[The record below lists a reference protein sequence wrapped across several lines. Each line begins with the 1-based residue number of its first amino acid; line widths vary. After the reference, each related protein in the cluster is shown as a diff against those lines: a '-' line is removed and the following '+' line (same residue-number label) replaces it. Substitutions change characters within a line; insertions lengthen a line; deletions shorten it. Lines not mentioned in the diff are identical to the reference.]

1 MIYGGTDQRTI
12 AIFPGARE
20 LMTEL
25 AAHGFSAY
33 AVGGCVRDSLRGA
46 APHDWD
52 ICTSA
57 TPDEMHA
64 VFAGKKLLDT
74 GLKHGTV
81 TVLSDGRAY
90 EITTFR
96 TDGDYLDGRHPSSVR
111 FTRSL
116 EEDLRRRDFTV
127 NAMAAGADGA
137 IVDLFGGR
145 RDLAAGVIRC
155 VGEPR
160 ERFREDA
167 LRILRAMRF
176 AATLGFSLDPAT
188 EAAMHE
194 ERTRLALVSGERVLE
209 ELMKLLA
216 GGHAERVLLSCGD
229 ILSVPIPEIEPCIN
243 FEHRN
248 RWHHLDVWAH
258 TCHAV
263 GLAPRDWNVR
273 LALLLH
279 DLAKPLCASDKPDG
293 GRRFHGHPVRGAE
306 LAEARLRAL
315 NAPRKLTTL
324 VTSLVRLHDEDMLP
338 EPANAGRFLRELGD
352 DGALLLA
359 ETQLADARAHYLAYP
374 PALERVRLVAAA
386 HELMRSM
393 ISSEAP
399 YLHSRLSVSGADVAA
414 LGFEGEEIARTLDA
428 LCDLVCEGK
437 AANERAALLDA
448 AKEMQTPEPSE

>member
-1 MIYGGTDQRTI
+1 MIYGGSEPRAITI
-12 AIFPGARE
+12 SPGARGLMEE
-20 LMTEL
+20 LS
-25 AAHGFSAY
+25 AHGFAAY

-57 TPDEMHA
+57 TPDEMHE
-64 VFAGKKLLDT
+64 VFAGRKLVDT
-74 GLKHGTV
+74 GLRHGTV
-81 TVLSDGRAY
+81 TVIADGKTY

-137 IVDLFGGR
+137 VVDLFGGR

-176 AATLGFSLDPAT
+176 ASVLGFSLDPET

-194 ERTRLALVSGERVLE
+194 ERARLALVSGERVLE
-209 ELMKLLA
+209 ELMKLLV
-216 GGHAERVLLSCGD
+216 GGYAERVLLSCGD
-229 ILSVPIPEIEPCIN
+229 ILAVPIPEIAPCVG

-263 GLAPRDWNVR
+263 GLAPKHESVR

-279 DLAKPLCASDKPDG
+279 DLAKPLCAVDKPDG
-293 GRRFHGHPVRGAE
+293 GRRFHGHPARGAE

-315 NAPRKLTTL
+315 NAPRKLTAL
-324 VTSLVRLHDEDMLP
+324 AGSLVRLHDEAMLP
-338 EPANAGRFLRELGD
+338 EPANAGRFLRELGN

-359 ETQLADARAHYLAYP
+359 ETQLADARAHNLAHP
-374 PALERVRLVAAA
+374 PALERVRLVAAS
-386 HELMRSM
+386 HGLMRSM
-393 ISSEAP
+393 ILSEAP
-399 YLHSRLSVSGADVAA
+399 YIPSRLAVSGADVAA
-414 LGFEGEEIARTLDA
+414 LGFEGAEIARTLDA
-428 LCDLVCEGK
+428 LCDMVCEGR
-437 AANERAALLDA
+437 AANERAALLNA
-448 AKEMQTPEPSE
+448 AKRLATHKQ